1 MWTPTRLAVAGCYGL
16 TGVLNALWGA
26 GLPATD
32 ARLSLGP
39 ARLGVTLLVLG
50 FAALLAMPVAGVLAE
65 RFTGRRVLRA
75 AAPLY
80 AASLVGP
87 AAASSFDALV
97 AAILLP
103 GVLLGMVNV
112 ALTVQA
118 VDLERAERRPAM
130 STLHGVW
137 ALGALGGGAVTTAA
151 LRAGADVRLIMVI
164 GAASAMLASFT
175 GVGRRLPAAVP
186 AAAKT
191 DDGPPAPGAR
201 PGVILLLGLIG
212 AAAFLTEGAATD
224 WAGVY
229 ARRVLGVDPATASLA
244 YTVFFA
250 SMTTVRLLGDAARS
264 RIRATRLV
272 LLSGLTGTAGFAIVL
287 LAPAVRAAAPAV
299 ALTGW
304 ALAGVGMALIWPVV
318 SSTVGVAFPGRA
330 KGLSM
335 VTTLSYGGGL
345 LGPALIGGV
354 AAGASLPVA
363 MAIPAASVAV
373 ITVVAPRLLA
383 ALTPRAAAPPPGMHR
398 KPGPGAAGQSTA
410 SRSTSSS
417 TLASANSGSS
427 RPARVSVARPCSE
440 DQNTSVN
447 SPLSTPSPAT
457 SPRVSISAAKA
468 SLSGAGVSSCA
479 YARPPSSW
487 NSAS

>member
-1 MWTPTRLAVAGCYGL
+1 MWRRTRLAVAGCYGL

-50 FAALLAMPVAGVLAE
+50 LGALVAMPVAGVLTE
-65 RFTGRRVLRA
+65 RLTGRRVLRVV
-75 AAPLY
+75 APLY
-80 AASLVGP
+80 AVSLVGP
-87 AAASSFDALV
+87 AAASSFGALV
-97 AAILLP
+97 AAILLF

-137 ALGALGGGAVTTAA
+137 ALGALGGGAVTTTA
-151 LRAGADVRLIMVI
+151 LRAGADVRLIMI
-164 GAASAMLASFT
+164 TGAAFAALTIARL
-175 GVGRRLPAAVP
+175 GRRLPAPVP
-186 AAAKT
+186 PAAKT
-191 DDGPPAPGAR
+191 AGGQPASSAR
-201 PGVILLLGLIG
+201 AGLILVLGMIG

-229 ARRVLGVDPATASLA
+229 ARQVLGVDPAAASLT

-250 SMTTVRLLGDAARS
+250 SMTAVRLLGDAARS

-272 LLSGLTGTAGFAIVL
+272 LLAGLTGTAGYAIVL
-287 LAPAVRAAAPAV
+287 LAPAMHGAAPAM

-304 ALAGVGMALIWPVV
+304 ALAGAGMALIWPVV
-318 SSTVGVAFPGRA
+318 TSTMGDAFPGRT

-335 VTTLSYGGGL
+335 VTALSYGGGL

-354 AAGASLPVA
+354 AARASLPAA
-363 MAIPAASVAV
+363 MAIPAVSVAM
-373 ITVVAPRLLA
+373 ITVVAPRVLA
-383 ALTPRAAAPPPGMHR
+383 ALTAVEPP
-398 KPGPGAAGQSTA
+398 AV
-410 SRSTSSS
+410 
-417 TLASANSGSS
+417 TLARGMPT
-427 RPARVSVARPCSE
+427 PAVR
-440 DQNTSVN
+440 
-447 SPLSTPSPAT
+447 
-457 SPRVSISAAKA
+457 K
-468 SLSGAGVSSCA
+468 
-479 YARPPSSW
+479 
-487 NSAS
+487 